1 MTRTKRSARQC
12 CRRKK
17 RYAATPKVQ
26 NNYKRA
32 KGADTED
39 LDNASIR
46 VSNSNAV

>member
-1 MTRTKRSARQC
+1 MTTIKAQHPSTLPT
-12 CRRKK
+12 KK
-17 RYAATPKVQ
+17 RYTATPKVQ

-46 VSNSNAV
+46 VSNINTF